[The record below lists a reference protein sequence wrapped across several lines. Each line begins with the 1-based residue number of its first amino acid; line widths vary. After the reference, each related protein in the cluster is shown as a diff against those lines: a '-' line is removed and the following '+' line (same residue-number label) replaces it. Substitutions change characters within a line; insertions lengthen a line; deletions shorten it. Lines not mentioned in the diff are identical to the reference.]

1 MYHKVLHSPVS
12 IDRYLPLLSPQF
24 ADELSS
30 LARELGQLR
39 FVHLNSTE
47 TGGGVAEILQS
58 MVPLMNALGIATERI
73 VIDPPAQF
81 FQVTKRI
88 HNLLQGAEGSLS
100 REELEVYYGS
110 IQQVAD
116 ELSRRPVAAD
126 VWFFHDPQLLPLAG
140 LLPRASQEV
149 RVWVGHIDFTTPN
162 PGVLDTLLPMVH
174 EYDRLIF
181 SLPSY
186 GPAGLGENPPF
197 SVAPPA
203 IDPSSAK
210 NVAMTESGATAITTA
225 MGIDPARPLITQV
238 SRFDLWKDPW
248 GVIDAFRLA
257 RGHVPG
263 LQLAL
268 LGLSQA
274 TDDPEALS
282 VLASVSN
289 HAAQDLD
296 IHLYFDAS
304 GLPCSIDEAV
314 NAFQV
319 ASQVV
324 IQKSTREG
332 FGLTVTEAMWKAK
345 AVIGGDVGGIRIQI
359 EDAVS
364 GYLVSSSEECARRL
378 VQLLQDPQ
386 LRTRLGEAARERV
399 RERFLMPR
407 LVFDYLQVAKAHAFK
422 ALETAGLNGS
432 GANGAGAL
440 DALLT
445 DVAAVPDADA
455 EQVPVRLRRKRLTN
469 NS

>member
-1 MYHKVLHSPVS
+1 MYRNVLDPQVS

-24 ADELSS
+24 ADELTS
-30 LARELGQLR
+30 LASELGDLR
-39 FVHLNSTE
+39 IVHLNSTA

-58 MVPLMNALGIATERI
+58 MVPLMNALGVATERV
-73 VIDPPAQF
+73 VINPPSQF

-88 HNLLQGAEGSLS
+88 HNLLQGAEGGLS
-100 REELEVYYGS
+100 KDELEIYYGS

-116 ELSRRPVAAD
+116 ELGRRPVTAD

-149 RVWVGHIDFTTPN
+149 RVWVGHIDFTSPN
-162 PGVLDTLLPMVH
+162 PSALDALLPLVH
-174 EYDRLIF
+174 DYDRLIF

-186 GPAGLGENPPF
+186 APAGLGERPPV

-203 IDPSSAK
+203 IDPLSAK
-210 NVAMTESGATAITTA
+210 NVAMPDSAATHITTA
-225 MGIDPARPLITQV
+225 LGIDPARPLITQV

-257 RGHVPG
+257 RQHVPG

-274 TDDPEALS
+274 SDDPEALE
-282 VLASVSN
+282 VLTSVSH
-289 HAAQDLD
+289 HAAQDPD
-296 IHLYFDAS
+296 IHLYFDS
-304 GLPCSIDEAV
+304 TGLPCSIDEAV

-345 AVIGGDVGGIRIQI
+345 AVIGGNVGGIRMQI
-359 EDAVS
+359 EDGIS
-364 GYLVSSSEECARRL
+364 GYLVGSPEECAWRI

-386 LRTRLGEAARERV
+386 MRTRLGDAARDSV

-407 LVFDYLQVAKAHAFK
+407 LVFDYLQVAKAHVSRK
-422 ALETAGLNGS
+422 AEAAGVNGT
-432 GANGAGAL
+432 GANGAGTPDPL
-440 DALLT
+440 PP
-445 DVAAVPDADA
+445 DVAAVPDLIAKN
-455 EQVPVRLRRKRLTN
+455 VPTRGPRKRPAHI
-469 NS
+469 